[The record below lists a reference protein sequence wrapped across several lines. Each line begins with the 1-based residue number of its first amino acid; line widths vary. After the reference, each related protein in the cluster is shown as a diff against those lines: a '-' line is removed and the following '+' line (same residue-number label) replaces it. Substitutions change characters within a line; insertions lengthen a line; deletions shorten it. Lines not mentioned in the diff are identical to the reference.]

1 MIDIGIKIRIEL
13 IRLLMYG
20 FHVVVNK
27 NQRCKNKRRRIV

>member
-1 MIDIGIKIRIEL
+1 MIDIAIKIIEL